1 MELDEKQMSPT
12 ELIDEIERRCFQERG
27 LVILSA
33 GQWQA
38 ITEAYHSPM
47 VERIACSALSVH
59 PIREIKT
66 KALSFRTYSQK
77 FQPG

>member
-27 LVILSA
+27 LVILA
-33 GQWQA
+33 VGQWQA
-38 ITEAYHSPM
+38 IAEAYHSPM
-47 VERIACSALSVH
+47 VERIAGSALSVY

-66 KALSFRTYSQK
+66 KALFFRTYSQK

>member
-12 ELIDEIERRCFQERG
+12 ELINEIERRCFQESG
-27 LVILSA
+27 LVILTV

-47 VERIACSALSVH
+47 VERIAGSALSVN

-66 KALSFRTYSQK
+66 KALFFRTYSQK
-77 FQPG
+77 FKPG